1 MVIGKSL
8 GRCESHHECKI
19 KYGNSVCIN
28 MNSKGIGHCTGSI
41 MSKLTSLGGKRKTNK
56 KGQKMTKKNKK
67 RRKNKTNKKR
77 RR

>member
-1 MVIGKSL
+1 MVVGKSL
-8 GRCESHHECKI
+8 GRCETHHECKI

-28 MNSKGIGHCTGSI
+28 MNSKGIGYCTGSI
-41 MSKLTSLGGKRKTNK
+41 MSKFKSLGGKRKTNK

-67 RRKNKTNKKR
+67 SKKNKTNKKR